1 MASHQM
7 VGFSCAVTMMWMKD
21 GHDIVYH
28 SENKVGLLS
37 SCTKIDRWLLYFGY
51 ATLIVQLR
59 SINYVEHGHP
69 EKPMG
74 AQLARKIS
82 PTF

>member
-1 MASHQM
+1 
-7 VGFSCAVTMMWMKD
+7 MMWMKD

-37 SCTKIDRWLLYFGY
+37 SRTKIDRWLLYLGY
-51 ATLIVQLR
+51 ATLTVQLR
-59 SINYVEHGHP
+59 SINYVEHGHL
-69 EKPMG
+69 EKLVG

>member
-1 MASHQM
+1 
-7 VGFSCAVTMMWMKD
+7 MMWMKD

-37 SCTKIDRWLLYFGY
+37 SRTKIDRWLLYFGY
-51 ATLIVQLR
+51 ATLAVQLR
-59 SINYVEHGHP
+59 SINYVEHGHL

-74 AQLARKIS
+74 ARLAKKVF
-82 PTF
+82 PTFWDTQVS

>member
-1 MASHQM
+1 
-7 VGFSCAVTMMWMKD
+7 MMWMKD

-82 PTF
+82 PTFWDTQVS